1 MNLTYGFSTQTF
13 ANILTIINILQ
24 CKNIYN
30 VNIINCD
37 KSFDIITVNKIL
49 AQNKMRTQ
57 FINIGDDFIRNSNK
71 YDPKIGIVLN
81 TACKSWKDTFDNID
95 VKYSFKYPFVWL
107 IIINNVSATVNVL
120 SQYPIQVDADVT
132 ITCKINDT
140 KETFELYE
148 IFNTGFYRNGTFQ
161 VQYKGPWNSTKNK
174 TNNYLTRMDLSGV
187 LIKVTVVVTRDLI
200 NETIEEYLVN
210 SVKDGMDSIHK
221 SKFFMILKYIQAMYN
236 FTMELSSTHS
246 WGYVRNGSFDGMV
259 GALINGQADIGG
271 SPIFFRIDRSKFIDY
286 AVETWPASFS
296 FVFRHPKH
304 SSGFYTIYTRPLDH
318 SVWYCIFGL
327 LLITGVSMFLILK
340 ANIRN
345 QSHDAEDSSI
355 SLAFLFSFGTL
366 CQQGMPITRNTAS
379 VKVLIFITLAYSVT
393 LYQYYNAVI
402 VATLLREPPTTIKTL
417 RDLLHSNLKIGV
429 EDVLYNKDY
438 FQRTTDPVAIELYKK
453 KVAYSK
459 HYNFFEP
466 DKGMALVKQGG
477 FAYHLDTIIAYRFMQ
492 KQFTDRE
499 ICELR
504 NVILYPPQKMA
515 AAVPKRSPYKE
526 HMASGIRKIFESG
539 LMRRLKT
546 SLDAPMPKCTHTPD
560 SSIFSVNISEFSS
573 PLIAL
578 TFGMIISLIILCCE
592 IFIKNVT
599 KN

>member
-1 MNLTYGFSTQTF
+1 MNLTYGFITETF
-13 ANILTIINILQ
+13 VDILTIINILQ
-24 CKNIYN
+24 YKNINN
-30 VNIINCD
+30 VNIIHCD
-37 KSFDIITVNKIL
+37 KSFDIITAHKMF
-49 AQNKMRTQ
+49 AQNKMRTG
-57 FINIGDDFIRNSNK
+57 FLNIGDDVTRNINK
-71 YDPKIGIVLN
+71 HNPTIGIVLN
-81 TACKSWKDTFDNID
+81 TACESWKDTFDNID
-95 VKYSFKYPFVWL
+95 TTNSFRYPFVWL
-107 IIINNVSATVNVL
+107 IITNDVSATVNVL

-132 ITCKINDT
+132 IMYKSNDT

-148 IFNTGFYRNGTFQ
+148 TFNTGFNSNGTFQ

-174 TNNYLTRMDLSGV
+174 TNIFLTRMDLTGV
-187 LIKVTVVVTRDLI
+187 LIKVTVVVTRNII
-200 NETIEEYLVN
+200 NETIEESLVN
-210 SVKDGMDSIHK
+210 GAKDGMDSLHK
-221 SKFFMILKYIQAMYN
+221 LKFFMILKYIQDMYN
-236 FTMELSSTHS
+236 FTMELRSTHS
-246 WGYVRNGSFDGMV
+246 WGYIRNGSFDGMV

-286 AVETWPASFS
+286 AVETWPSSFS

-304 SSGFYTIYTRPLDH
+304 SSGFHTIYTRPLDH

-340 ANIRN
+340 VKIRN
-345 QSHDAEDSSI
+345 QSNDAEESSI
-355 SLAFLFSFGTL
+355 SLAFLFSFGSL
-366 CQQGMPITRNTAS
+366 CQQGMPISRKTAS
-379 VKVLIFITLAYSVT
+379 VKMLIFITFVYSVT

-402 VATLLREPPTTIKTL
+402 VATLLREPPTTIKSL
-417 RDLLHSNLKIGV
+417 RDLLESNLKIGV

-453 KVAYSK
+453 KIAYSK

-477 FAYHLDTIIAYRFMQ
+477 FAFHLDNIIAYRFMQ
-492 KQFTDRE
+492 KQFTERE

-504 NVILYPPQKMA
+504 DVILYPPQKMA
-515 AAVPKRSPYKE
+515 AAVAKRSPYKE
-526 HMASGIRKIFESG
+526 HMATGIRKIFESG
-539 LMRRLKT
+539 LMRRWKT

-560 SSIFSVNISEFSS
+560 SSIFSVNIREFSS

-578 TFGMIISLIILCCE
+578 TFGMIIALIILCCE

-599 KN
+599 KD